1 VILGSLPSGIRRWW
15 IVFLGYLNPLSLA
28 SLVRSFFGNQVRA
41 RFARL
46 FRKVNPYDVHDTIP
60 SPGIPF
66 TLPGDLRGSRGSHA
80 LFQACTRVG
89 FDDHG
94 FASVDSCV
102 APIAGLEGRR
112 GYGETVHGRT
122 IIEWTPRN
130 TGGAY
135 RDRLSTVYGADFPN
149 LGSDTPGHPIRGRD
163 RSGHTSTDDC
173 EVDTTRIQGQAQ
185 ILHENR
191 GENNQPFLLTR
202 YAPSYALLDLVD
214 PRWLE
219 PMEGASYLEPG
230 GKNGA
235 SREVVSNAKDGGDNG
250 QS

>member
-1 VILGSLPSGIRRWW
+1 MIPPTDREFPIVKLNTLTLESLTPPTVTSKTWRVMEHTIRGGDYRGGGSVILGSLPSGIRRLW
-15 IVFLGYLNPLSLA
+15 IVFLGYLKPLSLA

-102 APIAGLEGRR
+102 APIATARIFQISDQTR
-112 GYGETVHGRT
+112 PDIQY
-122 IIEWTPRN
+122 
-130 TGGAY
+130 
-135 RDRLSTVYGADFPN
+135 ADE
-149 LGSDTPGHPIRGRD
+149 I
-163 RSGHTSTDDC
+163 
-173 EVDTTRIQGQAQ
+173 EVDTR
-185 ILHENR
+185 
-191 GENNQPFLLTR
+191 
-202 YAPSYALLDLVD
+202 ALMIV
-214 PRWLE
+214 R
-219 PMEGASYLEPG
+219 
-230 GKNGA
+230 
-235 SREVVSNAKDGGDNG
+235 
-250 QS
+250 